1 MRDEITGLFSG
12 PGISPDPDHPEN
24 AWPVFPCDDALPGL
38 RSAAVLVP
46 LIAHRDGM
54 TILFTERTETLSA
67 HAGQISF
74 PGGRVADGE
83 RTPEQTALRETEE
96 EIGVPSSA
104 IEIIGR
110 LNGHD
115 TSTGYRVI
123 PVVGILT
130 PPLALDHDPAEVARI
145 FEVPLDFIADPA
157 NHVIDVRVLAGE
169 RREFRAMPYGDDY
182 IWGLTARILY
192 EFAELLRKA

>member
-1 MRDEITGLFSG
+1 MRDVIPKLFPG
-12 PGISPDPDHPEN
+12 PGISPDPDRASN
-24 AWPVFPCDDALPGL
+24 VWPVPADEGASPGL

-46 LIAHRDGM
+46 LIAHDNGM
-54 TILFTERTETLSA
+54 TILFTERAEELNA

-83 RTPEQTALRETEE
+83 RAPEQTALRETEE
-96 EIGVPSSA
+96 EIGVPPSE

-123 PVVGILT
+123 PVVGILN
-130 PPLALDHDPAEVARI
+130 PPLVLNPDPGEVARI

-157 NHVIDVRVLAGE
+157 NHVTDTRVIRGRE
-169 RREFRAMPYGDDY
+169 RKFRAMPYGDDY

-192 EFAELLRKA
+192 DFAALLRDA